1 MKGVY
6 NMAKKTSETPS
17 TRKLYDE
24 YTKQLDALNATSPAD
39 YVSILGRVFH
49 ERSNLGLGYTGLL
62 LIRIEE
68 EVKQLLRKE

>member
-1 MKGVY
+1 
-6 NMAKKTSETPS
+6 MAKKTSEAST

-24 YTKQLDALNATSPAD
+24 YTHQLDTLNATNIAD
-39 YVSILGRVFH
+39 YASILAKVFH

-68 EVKQLLRKE
+68 EVRQLLRGE